1 MMSLRQHAITLVV
14 ALSLTAGI
22 ASPAF
27 ADDVVV
33 TPEAREKF
41 RAGVALIKD
50 PDGARYE
57 EAYAA
62 FKAAYAIS
70 PSPNMLGNLGLC
82 ALKLERDG
90 EAIAAYTTYLEKG
103 SGIAEEEKKQIE
115 TDLATMKSTLA
126 TVELEVTP
134 AGATAVDERQRAN
147 GTSMRNKY
155 PLAAG
160 TQKLGLRAGT
170 HRITITLPGYVDQT
184 IDVELAPG
192 QVLKKTIVLE
202 KPKEAPPG
210 GGTPPPGGGTPDGQ
224 PPGGGTQEMERP
236 VPASVWAMLGVTGA
250 LAIGAG
256 VTGGLALAN
265 KSDFDE
271 ANTGSD
277 PENAESLRDTG
288 QALNI
293 TTDVLI
299 GAAVAS
305 GAVTLILFFTRPEV
319 PVAVAPTGTG
329 VVVFGQF

>member
-1 MMSLRQHAITLVV
+1 MSMRKHVATLAI
-14 ALSLTAGI
+14 ALSLGAFSAI
-22 ASPAF
+22 PAL

-57 EAYAA
+57 EAYVA

-134 AGATAVDERQRAN
+134 AGATAIDERQRSN

-160 TQKLGLRAGT
+160 AQKLGLRAGT
-170 HRITITLPGYVDQT
+170 HKITIALEGYVDQT
-184 IDVELAPG
+184 IDLELAPG
-192 QVLKKTIVLE
+192 QVLKKTVVLE
-202 KPKEAPPG
+202 KPKEALPGGETPPG
-210 GGTPPPGGGTPDGQ
+210 GGKPDGQ
-224 PPGGGTQEMERP
+224 PAGAGTAEMERP

-277 PENAESLRDTG
+277 PENAQSLRDTG

-329 VVVFGQF
+329 AMVFGHF